1 MRRGFRFRLLT
12 LFLLAAAQ
20 LWAQANSEIVQVVPP
35 AGPRAAP
42 PSPSAS
48 VQELEAR
55 GDELRAQKA
64 YFDALDYYQA
74 ALAKDPKNAQIYNKA
89 GIAELQMHHF
99 KQSRKHFE
107 HAFKLD
113 RQFADAYNNLG
124 VVYYLEKKYGQ
135 AVKQYEKAIQ
145 LVSGVASYYSNL
157 GAVYYSQKAWDKAA
171 AAYGQALQLDPSI
184 FERTSRTGIAAQLP
198 SPEERAHFDYL
209 LAKLFA
215 KQNDRDRSLEYLR
228 RALEDGYKAINDVYK
243 DPEFEALRGD
253 ARFTQLMA
261 TRPPGIPE

>member
-1 MRRGFRFRLLT
+1 MRRGLLFGFLT
-12 LFLLAAAQ
+12 PLLFAATQLSAQ
-20 LWAQANSEIVQVVPP
+20 TNTEIVQVVAPP
-35 AGPRAAP
+35 GPQAA

-48 VQELEAR
+48 AEELEAR

-74 ALAKDPKNAQIYNKA
+74 ALAKDPKNARISNKA
-89 GIAELQMHHF
+89 GIAELQMYHF
-99 KQSRKHFE
+99 RQSRKYFE
-107 HAFKLD
+107 HAIKLD

-124 VVYYLEKKYGQ
+124 VVYYEEKKYGQ
-135 AVKQYEKAIQ
+135 AIRRYEEAIQ
-145 LVSGVASYYSNL
+145 IKSDVASYYGNL

-171 AAYGQALQLDPSI
+171 NAYGRALELDPAI
-184 FERTSRTGIAAQLP
+184 FERTSRTGVSAQLP
-198 SPEERAHFDYL
+198 SPEEKAHFDYL

-228 RALEDGYKAINDVYK
+228 RAMEEGYKGINDVYK
-243 DPEFEALRGD
+243 DPVFEALRTD

-261 TRPPGIPE
+261 AKPPGIPE